1 MRRSEN
7 VVVIDANGAVAP
19 RGWPGMSKSEARAT
33 RKLAEQYVRD
43 RRKELAIERAEQRKG
58 QMIYRLRRHVWP
70 WYAAAVALGL
80 ATVLWIA
87 DAATGGRITGY
98 LAAGTAAIGYGLT
111 GLVATFARTA
121 FGAWR
126 RRVIRSAIFAA
137 GWLTAAVMFG
147 PSFEMIAALAFLT
160 VALAAGWWRAIRIGY
175 PGERKPVAPPSTD
188 TVISRWSR
196 YIGSSGGPL
205 PDSLLTDHELTK
217 AGETYTVNLA
227 PGRQTLSSALAALD
241 RISSGLDVPVR
252 NLVLESHS
260 SESPSKLRLTVV
272 TRSPIAETVLF
283 EGPDVE
289 EGVVRLG
296 PYADGDGSAPWRLW
310 TPGDAAHEGSWWG
323 GLVIGGMGIGK
334 SRKLELISISAMATG
349 YTVVWFIDPQG
360 GASSPALR
368 NHADWY
374 TDLDG
379 STGMLGAIERIVD
392 WRGKENA
399 ANGWIG
405 FDPSSQRPGLIVM
418 IDEAHE
424 VFARNTERWTTLG
437 RKARKVGVGLVAFS
451 QYPGLSTFA
460 GSEPLRAAIM
470 AGNSAVM
477 YADSR
482 QNGQLMPGL
491 QVDPLT
497 LPKLP
502 GYSYTVASR
511 GWGRTAPFR
520 DRYVKDPAAWMGR
533 YPQPALDKLAVR
545 AASEIYANRHERAA
559 ADREALE
566 AELAGMVGGH
576 SKSASATAGGTLAV
590 PDFPTLKA
598 VASGIGS
605 DDRASS
611 AEPLNAARLGLSQ
624 AQARVWDALGAE
636 EVRYA
641 ELLEAT
647 GWSKSRLT
655 TVLRDMVDAGHLTK
669 ETHGRYRRTDGP

>member
-1 MRRSEN
+1 MSRSGK
-7 VVVIDANGAVAP
+7 VVVIDASDAVGP
-19 RGWPGMSKSEARAT
+19 RSWPGMSKSEVRAT
-33 RKLAEQYVRD
+33 RKVAEQYVRE
-43 RRKELAIERAEQRKG
+43 RRKELAAERAEQRKG
-58 QMIYRLRRHVWP
+58 QMMYRLRRHCWP
-70 WYAAAVALGL
+70 WYAAATTLG
-80 ATVLWIA
+80 AAIVLWIV
-87 DAATGGRITGY
+87 DAASAGRITGY
-98 LAAGTAAIGYGLT
+98 VAAATAAVGFGLT
-111 GLVATFARTA
+111 WLVATFARSA
-121 FGAWR
+121 FGVWR
-126 RRVIRSAIFAA
+126 RKVISSALVAV
-137 GWLTAAVMFG
+137 GWLAAAALTG
-147 PSFEMIAALAFLT
+147 PSFDMIAVLAVLT
-160 VALAAGWWRAIRIGY
+160 VWLAAGWWRGIRIGY
-175 PGERKPVAPPSTD
+175 PGERKPVEAPATD
-188 TVISRWSR
+188 TVVSRWSR
-196 YIGSSGGPL
+196 YVGNNGGPL

-227 PGRQTLSSALAALD
+227 PGRQTLSSALAVLD

-252 NLVLESHS
+252 NLVLESHL

-272 TRSPIAETVLF
+272 TRSPIAETVVF
-283 EGPDVE
+283 EGPEVE

-310 TPGDAAHEGSWWG
+310 TPGDGPHEGSWWG

-374 TDLDG
+374 VDLDG
-379 STGMLGAIERIVD
+379 STGMLGALERIVD

-399 ANGWIG
+399 VNGWIG
-405 FDPSSQRPGLIVM
+405 FDPSAGRPGVIVM

-424 VFARNTERWTTLG
+424 VFARSTERWTTLA

-545 AASEIYANRHERAA
+545 AAGEVFTRRHERAA
-559 ADREALE
+559 ADRQALE
-566 AELAGMVGGH
+566 AELAGMVGGNVENPD
-576 SKSASATAGGTLAV
+576 AAEPGGLVV

-598 VASGIGS
+598 VGS
-605 DDRASS
+605 WTEPDVPASS
-611 AEPLNAARLGLSQ
+611 HLPSASSLGLSQ

-636 EVRYA
+636 ELRYG

-655 TVLRDMVDAGHLTK
+655 TVLRDMVDASRLTK
-669 ETHGRYRRTDGP
+669 ATHGRYRRTDGP